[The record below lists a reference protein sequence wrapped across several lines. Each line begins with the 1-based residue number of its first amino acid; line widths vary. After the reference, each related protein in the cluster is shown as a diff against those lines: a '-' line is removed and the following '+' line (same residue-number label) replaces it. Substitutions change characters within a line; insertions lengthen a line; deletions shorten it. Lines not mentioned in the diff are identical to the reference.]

1 LILETRRQKSGC
13 KAPAQPPADR
23 GDKGNTEATGSVI
36 ANWVEEEQPRA
47 RLSRYGAGQMS
58 TAELLGICLVSGVPG
73 EDAVQLAR
81 RLLSEFGG
89 IGGVLSAPLHHLL
102 KVRGVGLAKASQ
114 IKAIQELAARDAE
127 IGLTRAQKFSDPGAV
142 GDYLRKRMGSLPH
155 EAFACLFLNAKHEL
169 LGFEVLFRGSID
181 RTHVHAREVLKRGL
195 ELNAA
200 AVIVSHNHPSG
211 STEPSQADIALTR
224 SLSNLLQQVEIR
236 LLDHVVVGAGGWV
249 SLHTRGL
256 I

>member
-1 LILETRRQKSGC
+1 VQTRQQKSDC
-13 KAPAQPPADR
+13 KASEQLLVDR
-23 GDKGNTEATGSVI
+23 SHKVNTEGVGSVI

-102 KVRGVGLAKASQ
+102 KVRGVGLAKATQ

-127 IGLTRAQKFSDPGAV
+127 TDLIQSQKFTDPGAV
-142 GDYLRKRMGSLPH
+142 GAYLRKRMGSLPH

-211 STEPSQADIALTR
+211 NAEPSQADIALTR
-224 SLSNLLQQVEIR
+224 SLSDLLDQVEIR
-236 LLDHVVVGAGGWV
+236 LLDHVIVGAGGWV
-249 SLHTRGL
+249 SLHSRGL

>member
-1 LILETRRQKSGC
+1 LETRRQKSGC

-89 IGGVLSAPLHHLL
+89 I
-102 KVRGVGLAKASQ
+102 
-114 IKAIQELAARDAE
+114 
-127 IGLTRAQKFSDPGAV
+127 
-142 GDYLRKRMGSLPH
+142 GSLPH

>member
-1 LILETRRQKSGC
+1 METRQQKSYC
-13 KAPAQPPADR
+13 KASEQPLVDR
-23 GDKGNTEATGSVI
+23 SHKVNTEGVGSVI

-102 KVRGVGLAKASQ
+102 KVRGVGLAKATQ

-127 IGLTRAQKFSDPGAV
+127 TDLIQSQKF
-142 GDYLRKRMGSLPH
+142 
-155 EAFACLFLNAKHEL
+155 
-169 LGFEVLFRGSID
+169 
-181 RTHVHAREVLKRGL
+181 T
-195 ELNAA
+195 
-200 AVIVSHNHPSG
+200 
-211 STEPSQADIALTR
+211 
-224 SLSNLLQQVEIR
+224 
-236 LLDHVVVGAGGWV
+236 
-249 SLHTRGL
+249 
-256 I
+256 